1 MQFPYTIFSGIVL
14 RYFFSKMRNAGPAS
28 PTKPK
33 DGMYRPYKKT
43 GIKTMKT
50 LIRLLAATFL
60 ALSFTGA
67 ALATDKQATPDEAV
81 AMVKRAVKFLKE
93 NGREK
98 AFAEFSNPKGSFV
111 DRELY
116 IVVFSMNGINL
127 AHGNNTK
134 IIGKNLIDM
143 KDNEG
148 RPIIRNFIDIAQ
160 TKGSGWF
167 DYKWP
172 NPVSRAVEGKSTYLE
187 KYEDLIVGVGIYKG

>member
-1 MQFPYTIFSGIVL
+1 
-14 RYFFSKMRNAGPAS
+14 
-28 PTKPK
+28 
-33 DGMYRPYKKT
+33 
-43 GIKTMKT
+43 MKS
-50 LIRLLAATFL
+50 LFKLLAA
-60 ALSFTGA
+60 AILSLSVSSA
-67 ALATDKQATPDEAV
+67 ALAADKPATPDEAV
-81 AMVKRAVKFLKE
+81 AMVKRAVKFLKD
-93 NGREK
+93 NGRDK

-116 IVVFSMNGINL
+116 IVVFNMNGVNL

-148 RPIIRNFIDIAQ
+148 RPIIRSFIDIAK

-172 NPVSRAVEGKSTYLE
+172 NPVSQVVEGKSTYLE